1 MYYLAKWRL
10 NGAGQIILPGTVFEA
25 EFTEEQEKRLL
36 KLGAI
41 VRTGEPEL
49 VNELTDDAPGILLS
63 QAEGGSM
70 DGETD
75 APDNQEGD
83 GEEPEEPP
91 QNGVED
97 DGSTEDDT
105 AGEEAAEDEEEADDD
120 APVPVIDVAEG
131 VVDVPVEH
139 TEKKP
144 AQKKNNGRV
153 KK

>member
-41 VRTGEPEL
+41 VRTGAPEL
-49 VNELTDDAPGILLS
+49 VNELTADAPGISLS

-75 APDNQEGD
+75 APDHQEGD

-91 QNGVED
+91 QNGAED
-97 DGSTEDDT
+97 EGSTED
-105 AGEEAAEDEEEADDD
+105 EEATEDEEEADDD

-131 VVDVPVEH
+131 VVDVPATPVEAQP
-139 TEKKP
+139 T
-144 AQKKNNGRV
+144 QKKNNRRD